1 MKVWKRWFFEQ
12 KTTFIIR
19 QMNVKFLSRIS
30 KIWKLPHSSGPMTG
44 HGTIK
49 NLYLLNQY
57 FKCMSFEE
65 ETNGGEEKT
74 RTVWE
79 IIHLAAHY
87 FFIITGVAGTLR
99 RGEQGDDRQR
109 KMATARKHHRITC
122 KCNARPYFIE
132 KRRRRLRSTEQF
144 FHILFTLRWC
154 CKFSGQLAVDVSF
167 LHRRSMNKICMHIKK
182 MGERRRRR
190 RIWWWVNRKS
200 TATTRSR
207 AWQELIW
214 WRDRPF
220 FLNQP

>member
-132 KRRRRLRSTEQF
+132 KRRRRLRSKTWVTEQY
-144 FHILFTLRWC
+144 FHILFT
-154 CKFSGQLAVDVSF
+154 A
-167 LHRRSMNKICMHIKK
+167 
-182 MGERRRRR
+182 ERRACCSALCVGVANFLGSWQLMFLFS
-190 RIWWWVNRKS
+190 IGGACIKYVCTSRKWE
-200 TATTRSR
+200 R
-207 AWQELIW
+207 EEEEEEY
-214 WRDRPF
+214 DDG
-220 FLNQP
+220 